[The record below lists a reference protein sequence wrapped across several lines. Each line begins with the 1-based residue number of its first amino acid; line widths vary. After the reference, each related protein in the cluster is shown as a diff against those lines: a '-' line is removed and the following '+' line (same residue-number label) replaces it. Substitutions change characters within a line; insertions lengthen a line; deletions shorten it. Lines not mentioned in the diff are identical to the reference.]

1 MIHWT
6 NDNAQLLTHV
16 VDVMNERIAVEG
28 GYADGDRDTMTKL
41 EELSTAGAA
50 VPVTSEQQDYRAE
63 LGLFLQIV
71 QAELDHWV
79 PNASQRLLFR
89 AGAALGVKQPDPA
102 RVRADCGAARADHA
116 TVPDWVSTLYVHR
129 CINCARLFRA

>member
-6 NDNAQLLTHV
+6 TADALMLAHV
-16 VDVMNERIAVEG
+16 VSEMNEHVM
-28 GYADGDRDTMTKL
+28 YDGDFTDKDRATMAKL
-41 EELSTAGAA
+41 EELSKAGAA
-50 VPVTSEQQDYRAE
+50 VTVTSEQQDYRAE

-129 CINCARLFRA
+129 CINCAHLFRA

>member
-6 NDNAQLLTHV
+6 NDDAQMLAHV
-16 VDVMNERIAVEG
+16 VSEMNEHVMYDG
-28 GYADGDRDTMTKL
+28 DFTDGDRATMVKL
-41 EELSTAGAA
+41 EELAKAGAA
-50 VPVTSEQQDYRAE
+50 VTV
-63 LGLFLQIV
+63 
-71 QAELDHWV
+71 
-79 PNASQRLLFR
+79 NASQRLLFR
-89 AGAALGVKQPDPA
+89 AGAALGVKQPDPS

>member
-6 NDNAQLLTHV
+6 ADDTQFLDHMT
-16 VDVMNERIAVEG
+16 DVM
-28 GYADGDRDTMTKL
+28 GDRLCSESGYTEQDEATMTKL
-41 EELSTAGAA
+41 KELAKAGAA
-50 VPVTSEQQDYRAE
+50 VTVTSEQQDYRAE

-102 RVRADCGAARADHA
+102 RVRADCGSGRADHA

>member
-6 NDNAQLLTHV
+6 TADAQMLAHV
-16 VDVMNERIAVEG
+16 TDVMNERIAVEG
-28 GYADGDRDTMTKL
+28 GYEEESKDTMVKL

-50 VPVTSEQQDYRAE
+50 VTVTSEQQDYRAE